1 MNPIPPNKRQLCEE
15 TLGTILLQQLQSHL
29 LVNSIACFRLAAGK
43 AVNKAE
49 RNQQPAPTL
58 LIHTENRQVVSNAA
72 VPLDPEAR
80 HEVATPDLGTG
91 QAAIHPAHAT

>member
-1 MNPIPPNKRQLCEE
+1 M
-15 TLGTILLQQLQSHL
+15 
-29 LVNSIACFRLAAGK
+29 AAGK

-49 RNQQPAPTL
+49 RNQQLAPTL

-80 HEVATPDLGTG
+80 HKVG
-91 QAAIHPAHAT
+91 HS

>member
-1 MNPIPPNKRQLCEE
+1 M
-15 TLGTILLQQLQSHL
+15 
-29 LVNSIACFRLAAGK
+29 AAGK

-49 RNQQPAPTL
+49 RKQLAPTL

-80 HEVATPDLGTG
+80 HKVG
-91 QAAIHPAHAT
+91 HS